1 MTVIPPFIAPNLRI
15 SLFVYLFN
23 YLCYPGY
30 KFFLSLDLLILY
42 HVNGLSQMFDEP
54 WFCIQLLR

>member
-42 HVNGLSQMFDEP
+42 HANGLSQMFDEP
-54 WFCIQLLR
+54 